1 MLEESAA
8 SSETSAGGPQGRGPA
23 GQDWRTGA
31 RRAGPLGPARQRG
44 LSLVSLIFIGI
55 IVIALLWIGMKSV
68 PAMSEYF
75 AVEKAVQKAGAEG
88 QTVRDIRNA
97 FDRYATIDDIK
108 SISGKDLDITKD
120 ADRIVVSYAYSY
132 SIPVLDNVR
141 IVIDFSG
148 SNRDHAGRA
157 AQP

>member
-1 MLEESAA
+1 MLDGSVA
-8 SSETSAGGPQGRGPA
+8 SNNAAGGPRL
-23 GQDWRTGA
+23 R
-31 RRAGPLGPARQRG
+31 LGLLPYAAHQRG
-44 LSLVSLIFIGI
+44 LSLVSLIFVGVV
-55 IVIALLWIGMKSV
+55 VILLLTIGMKVV
-68 PAMSEYF
+68 PALAEYL
-75 AVEKAVQKAGAEG
+75 AVERAVQKVGSEG

-120 ADRIVVSYAYSY
+120 AEHIVVSYSYSY
-132 SIPVLDNVR
+132 SVPVLDNVR

-157 AQP
+157 GP

>member
-1 MLEESAA
+1 M
-8 SSETSAGGPQGRGPA
+8 
-23 GQDWRTGA
+23 GA
-31 RRAGPLGPARQRG
+31 ARQRG
-44 LSLVSLIFIGI
+44 LSLVSLIFVGI

-68 PAMSEYF
+68 PALSEYF
-75 AVEKAVQKAGAEG
+75 AVERAVQKAGAEG
-88 QTVRDIRNA
+88 ATVGDIRRA
-97 FDRYATIDDIK
+97 FERYAMVDDIK
-108 SISGKDLDITKD
+108 SIGSKDLDITKD
-120 ADRIVVSYAYSY
+120 ADRIVVSYSYSY

>member
-8 SSETSAGGPQGRGPA
+8 SSRNPRPSPVAHTRSRARGGA
-23 GQDWRTGA
+23 LGA
-31 RRAGPLGPARQRG
+31 VHQRG

-55 IVIALLWIGMKSV
+55 IVVALLWIGMKSV

-88 QTVRDIRNA
+88 QTVRDIRSA

-108 SISGKDLDITKD
+108 SITGKDLDVTKD